1 MRHAGIILNTKEYN
15 KKQRSRFL
23 VLFLVVAMLAV
34 ITYFF
39 LHQKD
44 VTINTSKLYFFDSAK
59 QELVPISRKIE
70 LNGTMDK
77 IIKVLIENLSL
88 VPEKTSYLTYIPA
101 YTKVKSVSM
110 NNEVCTVTFE
120 PTILTGQIDSVLKE
134 SATVYSIVNT
144 LTEIPQIKKV
154 KIVIEGKKDPYFQ
167 RYVSIQ
173 EPLVRLTGQLPKGVK
188 TLLYFYHNATESYA
202 AELREIP
209 VSTDLATEATHVVNQ
224 LMIGPKQSDLTSYFP
239 QGVKILK
246 ATVED
251 GICTIDFSK
260 EIRRFAY
267 GAEEELIIINLIAL
281 SVTELSGI
289 ERVAFLIEGK
299 EVYTLAGHASIKK
312 PIQRWYGTPEHNCIL
327 FFTRKSEQVSL
338 YQPSFRTIP
347 DKIDP
352 TKVLTQL
359 FAGPTAKE
367 KEDGCTT
374 DVPTGTKLNAVNPK
388 ENNELIVDLSI
399 ELNKFANAVQEENFL
414 RQIIMTITENTSF
427 TKVMIYVNGKSIESL
442 PFGTDISKFLT
453 KF

>member
-1 MRHAGIILNTKEYN
+1 MKHAGIILNTKEYN
-15 KKQRSRFL
+15 KKQRSRFFIIFFVVVFIGIISYL
-23 VLFLVVAMLAV
+23 LF
-34 ITYFF
+34 
-39 LHQKD
+39 HQQD
-44 VTINTSKLYFFDSAK
+44 VTINSSKLYFFDGSK
-59 QELVPISRKIE
+59 QELVPISRKID

-77 IIKVLIENLSL
+77 IIKVLIENLSR

-101 YTKVKSVSM
+101 YAKVKSVSM

-120 PTILTGQIDSVLKE
+120 PTILTDQIDSVLKE

-154 KIVIEGKKDPYFQ
+154 KIVIDGKKDPYFQ

-188 TLLYFYHNATESYA
+188 TLLYFYHDATDSYA

-224 LMIGPKQSDLTSYFP
+224 LMIGPKQNDLTSFFP
-239 QGVKILK
+239 LGVKVLNASI
-246 ATVED
+246 D
-251 GICTIDFSK
+251 NGICTIDFSK

-267 GAEEELIIINLIAL
+267 GAEDELIIINLIAL
-281 SVTELSGI
+281 SVTELPGI

-299 EVYTLAGHASIKK
+299 EVYTLAGHATINK

-327 FFTRKSEQVSL
+327 FFTRKSEQISL
-338 YQPSFRTIP
+338 YQPSFRVIP

-352 TKVLTQL
+352 TKVLNAL
-359 FAGPTAKE
+359 FSGPTAKE
-367 KEDGCTT
+367 KENGCIT
-374 DVPTGTKLNAVNPK
+374 DIPNGTKLNSVIPK
-388 ENNELIVDLSI
+388 ENNELIVDLNI
-399 ELNKFANAVQEENFL
+399 ELNKFANAGQEENFL

-427 TKVMIYVNGKSIESL
+427 TKVMIYINGKSMESL
-442 PFGTDISKFLT
+442 PFGTEISNYLT